1 MAETLLCPARAAENG
16 VEDAADADD
25 VGSDEDGGDRYSF
38 HHHVIFVS
46 SSSSSRL
53 SALSS
58 ASAASSNP
66 ASRDHRCCQMALP
79 SPPRPSS
86 SSPPAPAPAPSP
98 TPSLNVSVFISII
111 SSKHGHLRLYILSAL
126 AANSMP
132 CAMFRFREDQALHSA
147 NFLERAQKSPEDI
160 L

>member
-1 MAETLLCPARAAENG
+1 MAETLLCLARAAENG

-38 HHHVIFVS
+38 HHHVILVS
-46 SSSSSRL
+46 S
-53 SALSS
+53 SS

-86 SSPPAPAPAPSP
+86 SSPPAPAPPPSP

-132 CAMFRFREDQALHSA
+132 CAMFRFREDQALHSP
-147 NFLERAQKSPEDI
+147 QTS
-160 L
+160 